1 MDAFCSPIRC
11 GRIATLPTDG
21 VVVARPQTV
30 GVPTRLPLVT
40 YTQVF
45 KLQPLTALVT
55 YMFQVAGALL
65 RSERLSQPL

>member
-11 GRIATLPTDG
+11 GKSATLATDG

-30 GVPTRLPLVT
+30 GFPRRPSLVY
-40 YTQVF
+40 YTQTF
-45 KLQPLTALVT
+45 KLQLLTAIVT

-65 RSERLSQPL
+65 RSVRLSQPL